1 MSRSEILRRQ
11 TIECSPL
18 RGHSLNQYK
27 IKKALE
33 GEIRADGL
41 RGKIGRIIR
50 RQAREAQALMS
61 RDGSLDV
68 RPGNQVGELLF
79 NVGGS
84 FRRKRI

>member
-11 TIECSPL
+11 TIEYSPL

-50 RQAREAQALMS
+50 RQARKAQVPAW
-61 RDGSLDV
+61 D
-68 RPGNQVGELLF
+68 ELSDTAAAIQEETVLY
-79 NVGGS
+79 NIGGS
-84 FRRKRI
+84 FRRRF